1 MKELIKWGHPYEQID
16 PKKIDEYFEKGE
28 GVGRS
33 LSDLL
38 LENFSTA
45 IFHVCPN
52 RLSYLGGSKNPIKTF
67 MQPLL
72 LGVNY
77 HKGHSEGDYKIVV
90 QNLHEKKGPWVL
102 FIPPNSNEDIFYLQD
117 MVFPRIVKP
126 KFEENVA
133 NPLKINTFYV
143 FRGNPLR
150 IFEDFKI
157 RGFKFVDEPMSEEQL
172 IIKQKRF
179 YFN

>member
-1 MKELIKWGHPYEQID
+1 MKQLIMWEHPYEQIN
-16 PKKIDEYFEKGE
+16 PKKIDEYFEKGKE
-28 GVGRS
+28 FERN

-45 IFHVCPN
+45 IFHVCPK
-52 RLSYLGGSKNPIKTF
+52 RLDYLGDSKNPIKTF

-90 QNLHEKKGPWVL
+90 QNLREKKGPWVL
-102 FIPPNSNEDIFYLQD
+102 FRPPNLNEDTFYLQD

-126 KFEENVA
+126 KFEENVC
-133 NPLKINTFYV
+133 NPLKINNFYV
-143 FRGNPLR
+143 FRGDPLR
-150 IFEDFKI
+150 IFEDFKR

-172 IIKQKRF
+172 SRMHG
-179 YFN
+179 